1 MSSDQ
6 NIPDEPIEIEYRS
19 HVRVLDQY
27 RPAEAV
33 RAGRHPG
40 SERTLTAVD
49 DRGRAL
55 VTAFQFDTYWHIDVE
70 SQAFKALGLK
80 LLGSEVIGGFRVR
93 TEEQAVDWLEF
104 LARAVTR

>member
-19 HVRVLDQY
+19 HVRVLDQF

-40 SERTLTAVD
+40 SERTLTAYD
-49 DRGRAL
+49 DAGHSL
-55 VTAFQFDTYWHIDVE
+55 VTAFQFAGFWHIDIE
-70 SQAFKALGLK
+70 SQALK
-80 LLGSEVIGGFRVR
+80 LVGIKPLSSEVIAGFRVR
-93 TEEQAVDWLEF
+93 SEAEAVDWLEF

>member
-1 MSSDQ
+1 MSGDQ

-27 RPAEAV
+27 RSAEAV
-33 RAGRHPG
+33 RAGRHSG
-40 SERTLTAVD
+40 SERVLTAVD
-49 DRGRAL
+49 DHGRAL
-55 VTAFQFDTYWHIDVE
+55 VTAFQFDTYWHIDIE

-80 LLGSEVIGGFRVR
+80 QLGSEVIVGFRVR
-93 TEEQAVDWLEF
+93 TEEAAVDWLEF